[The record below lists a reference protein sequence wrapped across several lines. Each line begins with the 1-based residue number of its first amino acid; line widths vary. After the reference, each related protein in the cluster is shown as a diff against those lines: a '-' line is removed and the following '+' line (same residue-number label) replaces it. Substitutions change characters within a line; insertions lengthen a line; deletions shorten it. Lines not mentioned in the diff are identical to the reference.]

1 MFVSY
6 GFFFFFFSFFFEG
19 VEYQVLTNSDSTTK
33 LIDIA
38 ALLGK
43 SMGMWH
49 ACVCSFMFHRVL
61 ENGFFLG
68 GHIFML
74 LVLNLVF
81 FFLFDLFI
89 VGLALV
95 DCSASSETIGV
106 MKQVVD
112 LGCCVVMANKKPL
125 TSTIVR
131 NLE

>member
-1 MFVSY
+1 M
-6 GFFFFFFSFFFEG
+6 GFFF
-19 VEYQVLTNSDSTTK
+19 
-33 LIDIA
+33 
-38 ALLGK
+38 
-43 SMGMWH
+43 W
-49 ACVCSFMFHRVL
+49 
-61 ENGFFLG
+61 G

-81 FFLFDLFI
+81 FFFDLFI

-95 DCSASSETIGV
+95 DCSASSETIGG

-131 NLE
+131 NLD